1 MRLLLHILHVKVCMF
16 RTFFSVEPLCL
27 RINTWLSKVDRKR
40 TSRVFN
46 PSIPKMKLVLCFSFM
61 CKESITIVDRVTIT
75 AGLLGIMTSL
85 SLSAHVIVSCCF
97 GGRISI
103 EALNKNTLLSRHWDY
118 GPLCELQLD
127 HTLCSCWKHW
137 QLVQRCKP
145 QIPFIVPEEMPCH
158 MLAPQRERIVLDHTT
173 FLWLFRECNIQ
184 SLLLPKPKITSFTAA
199 AILLGCQSG

>member
-75 AGLLGIMTSL
+75 AGILGIMTSL
-85 SLSAHVIVSCCF
+85 SLSLCTCHSILLLWWSHLDRSFEQKHLALPSLGIRTPLRTSAGSYLVQLLKTLTASSTMQAPNSFHSSWRNAMPHVGPPTGKDRLLTTPFFGGFLGSAPSRVFCCPKNNIFHSCCD
-97 GGRISI
+97 S
-103 EALNKNTLLSRHWDY
+103 TW
-118 GPLCELQLD
+118 
-127 HTLCSCWKHW
+127 
-137 QLVQRCKP
+137 
-145 QIPFIVPEEMPCH
+145 M
-158 MLAPQRERIVLDHTT
+158 
-173 FLWLFRECNIQ
+173 
-184 SLLLPKPKITSFTAA
+184 
-199 AILLGCQSG
+199 SG